1 MAPKRVRYRSIFLSD
16 THLGVEEA
24 RPKLLNRFLKR
35 NRAEYL
41 YLVGD
46 LVDMWKLRK
55 GWYWPNA
62 YNTLL
67 RRLIKLSRKQQVV
80 FTPGNHD
87 SIFKSLSGLT
97 FGRIIIRNEVVHTT
111 AEGKK
116 LLICHGDMFDDVMH
130 SKVLFVRLGFDLLM
144 LLSGIVNSVRRLL
157 GARSYWSLS
166 NFLAK
171 RVANKRSYVEKFER
185 MLTQYAAKKG
195 VDGVVCGHIHLPEI
209 RQFDELGYYNCGDW
223 VDHMSVLVEH
233 FDGRLELLTVTEE
246 LLQQQDEDSS
256 IQAPTEKK
264 LPPAK
269 VPASGKPAS
278 RWPRRA
284 AGV

>member
-1 MAPKRVRYRSIFLSD
+1 
-16 THLGVEEA
+16 VEEA

-67 RRLIKLSRKQQVV
+67 RRLIKLSRKQRVV
-80 FTPGNHD
+80 YTPGNHD
-87 SIFKSLSGLT
+87 SIFKSLSGLN

-111 AEGKK
+111 ADGRK
-116 LLICHGDMFDDVMH
+116 LLVCHGDMFDDVMH

-166 NFLAK
+166 NFIAK

-185 MLTQYAAKKG
+185 ILTQYAARKG

-209 RQFDELGYYNCGDW
+209 RQFDALGYYNCGDW

-246 LLQQQDEDSS
+246 LLQRQDADSS
-256 IQAPTEKK
+256 SQTQAPSTPIVSE
-264 LPPAK
+264 PPPSPGSIAG
-269 VPASGKPAS
+269 A
-278 RWPRRA
+278 RWNRKTA
-284 AGV
+284 DV